1 MNRPTVIG
9 AEKIGG
15 NWFARIQI
23 GERVVSVPVAHS
35 GATEQEA
42 VQEAMASIERV
53 AAAKA
58 RRGVAQ

>member
-35 GATEQEA
+35 NATKQEA
-42 VQEAMASIERV
+42 IQEALDSIERV
-53 AAAKA
+53 AAAKS
-58 RRGVAQ
+58 